1 MKNLTN
7 LNSTEWCD
15 IVFEG
20 KNKAYGAFELRQSSG
35 KRYLVAFGVIV
46 LGMIFLSFLPQIIA
60 NVNARNASIKTE
72 IDGDY
77 TITQI
82 EHKQEDLIAEALPP
96 EMPEPPKY
104 VKMDKFVVM
113 NIVEDDQVREEDEAP
128 KGMDDLVN
136 SKAVIGSF
144 NVEIGSTDAD
154 ATRKVFEDLVTG
166 EGTGKGKEDVP
177 EILINPEFMPQ
188 FPGGEAEMYKF
199 IKDNLRYPAIEQ
211 EMGNHGRVT
220 IRFVVSKTGEI
231 SNIQVIKGVSPGCD
245 KEAMRVIKS
254 MPKWIPGKQY
264 GVPVPV
270 YFNLPIVF
278 QLK

>member
-1 MKNLTN
+1 MKNLAN

-20 KNKAYGAFELRQSSG
+20 KNKEYGAFELRQSSW
-35 KRYLVAFGVIV
+35 KRHLIAFGVILTAV
-46 LGMIFLSFLPQIIA
+46 IFLSFLPQIIA
-60 NVNARNASIKTE
+60 SVNARNASIRTE

-77 TITQI
+77 VMSEI

-96 EMPEPPKY
+96 AVPEPPKY
-104 VKMDKFVVM
+104 IKMEKFTVL
-113 NIVEDDQVREEDEAP
+113 NIVEDELVTDEDEAP
-128 KGMDDLVN
+128 KGMEELVN
-136 SKAVIGSF
+136 SNAAIGAF
-144 NVEIGSTDAD
+144 TVENGSTDAD
-154 ATRKVFEDLVTG
+154 AVRKEFENLVTS

-177 EILINPEFMPQ
+177 ETLIFAEFMPQ

-199 IKDNLRYPAIEQ
+199 IRDNLTYPIIEQ
-211 EMGNHGRVT
+211 EMGNHGRVA

-231 SNIQVIKGVSPGCD
+231 TDIKVMKGVSPGCD
-245 KEAMRVIKS
+245 REAINVVKK
-254 MPKWIPGKQY
+254 MPKWIPGKQH

>member
-1 MKNLTN
+1 MRNLAN

-20 KNKAYGAFELRQSSG
+20 KNKAYGAFELRQSSW
-35 KRYLVAFGVIV
+35 KRYLIAFSVVV
-46 LGMIFLSFLPQIIA
+46 LGVIFLSFLPQIIA

-96 EMPEPPKY
+96 EVPEPPKY
-104 VKMDKFVVM
+104 IKMDKFVVM
-113 NIVEDDQVREEDEAP
+113 NIVEDDQVTEEDDAP
-128 KGMDDLVN
+128 KGMNELTESN
-136 SKAVIGSF
+136 AAIGAF
-144 NVEIGSTDAD
+144 NVEEGSTDLD
-154 ATRKVFEDLVTG
+154 AVRKEFESLVTG
-166 EGTGKGKEDVP
+166 EGTGKGTEEVP
-177 EILINPEFMPQ
+177 QILINPEFMPQ

-199 IKDNLRYPAIEQ
+199 IKDNLRYPTIEQ

-231 SNIQVIKGVSPGCD
+231 SNIQVVKGVSPGCD
-245 KEAMRVIKS
+245 KEAMRVIKN
-254 MPKWIPGKQY
+254 MPKWIPGKQH